1 MNVPFFIAR
10 RIRHTPTESFSA
22 TVTKVGVASIAIGL
36 ASVIIAFAVLF
47 GYKFAIQQKIFV
59 FGSHITVS
67 KFSLNNSYEETPLEL
82 KTTLYQQATSI
93 PGVRHVQGVA
103 TKAGM
108 LKTADELSG
117 AVLKGVGREYDWELF
132 RSSLVAGKLPQFYKD
147 SAQCNP
153 NYSCQVLISK
163 RISDRLQL
171 DVGKDVIMYFIGNQL
186 RPRKLQVTGIYDTGL
201 EEGDNVMVIG
211 DLRLIQQLNNW
222 GADSV
227 GSYEIFVNDFNRLD
241 DVYRQVRE
249 VAAPDMRPLRVTDTY
264 KPLFDWM
271 TLLDQNTGIF
281 LALILFVAGF
291 NMVAILL
298 VLMLERTPM
307 IGLLK
312 AFGSSNTLIR
322 RVFLYVGLNMVLKG
336 LLIGNLLGIGL
347 CALQYY
353 FKLIPL
359 DPKNYYMDT
368 VPIAWDFRMI
378 ALVNVATIVLIAL
391 VLWLPTLVATRIQPI
406 KALVFKK

>member
-10 RIRHTPTESFSA
+10 RIRHTPTASFSA
-22 TVTKVGVASIAIGL
+22 TVTKVGVVSIAVGL
-36 ASVIIAFAVLF
+36 ASIIIAFAVLF
-47 GYKFAIQQKIFV
+47 GYKYAIQQKIFV

-67 KFSLNNSYEETPLEL
+67 KFSLNNSYEETPLPI
-82 KTTLYQQATSI
+82 KTPLYQQAGEI
-93 PGVRHVQGVA
+93 DGIRHIQGVA

-108 LKTADELSG
+108 LKTTDELSG
-117 AVLKGVGREYDWELF
+117 AILKGVGREYDWELF
-132 RSSLVAGKLPQFYKD
+132 RSSLVAGSLPQFYKD

-163 RISDRLQL
+163 RISERLQL
-171 DVGKDVIMYFIGNQL
+171 GVGKDVIMYFIGNQL

-211 DLRLIQQLNNW
+211 DLRMIQQLNNW

-227 GSYEIFVNDFNRLD
+227 GSYEIFVNEFNHLD
-241 DVYRQVRE
+241 DVYRVVRE
-249 VAAPDMRPLRVTDTY
+249 VAAPDMRPMRVTDTY

-271 TLLDQNTGIF
+271 TLLDQNTSIF
-281 LALILFVAGF
+281 VALIIFVAGF

-312 AFGSSNTLIR
+312 AFGSPNKLIR
-322 RVFLYVGLNMVLKG
+322 SVFLYVGLNMVLKG

-353 FKLIPL
+353 FKIIPL

-368 VPIAWDFRMI
+368 VPIAWNFTVI
-378 ALVNVATIVLIAL
+378 ALVNVITVVLIAL

>member
-10 RIRHTPTESFSA
+10 RIRHTTSTSFSA
-22 TVTKVGVASIAIGL
+22 TVTKVGIASIAIGL
-36 ASVIIAFAVLF
+36 ASIIIAFAVLF
-47 GYKFAIQQKIFV
+47 GYKDGIEQKIFV

-67 KFSLNNSYEETPLEL
+67 KFSLNNSYEETPLSV
-82 KTTLYQQATSI
+82 KTPLYQKAKSI
-93 PGVRHVQGVA
+93 DGLRHIQSVA

-108 LKTADELSG
+108 LKTTDELSG
-117 AVLKGVGREYDWELF
+117 AILKGVGREYDWSLF
-132 RSSLVAGKLPQFYKD
+132 QSALVAGRIPSFFSD
-147 SAQCNP
+147 TVQCNP

-163 RISDRLQL
+163 RISDRMQL
-171 DVGKDVIMYFIGNQL
+171 GVGQDVIMYFIGNTL

-222 GADSV
+222 GSDSV
-227 GSYEIFVNDFNRLD
+227 GSYEIFVSNFDQVD
-241 DVYRQVRE
+241 AVYRQVRD
-249 VAAPDMRPLRVTDTY
+249 VASPDMRPMRVTDTY

-271 TLLDQNTGIF
+271 MLLDQNTGIF
-281 LALILFVAGF
+281 LVLILFVAGF

-312 AFGSSNTLIR
+312 AFGSPNTLIR
-322 RVFLYVGLNMVLKG
+322 RVFLYVGLNMVIKG
-336 LLIGNLLGIGL
+336 LLLGNLLGLGL
-347 CALQYY
+347 CAIQYY

-368 VPIAWDFRMI
+368 VPIAWNFPVI
-378 ALVNVATIVLIAL
+378 ALVNLATILLIAL
-391 VLWLPTLVATRIQPI
+391 VMWLPTLVATRIQPV

>member
-1 MNVPFFIAR
+1 LNIPFFIAR
-10 RIRHTPTESFSA
+10 RIRHTPTSSFSA
-22 TVTKVGVASIAIGL
+22 TVTKVGIASIAIGL
-36 ASVIIAFAVLF
+36 ASIIIAFAVLF
-47 GYKFAIQQKIFV
+47 GYKRGIQQKIFV

-67 KFSLNNSYEETPLEL
+67 KFSLNNSYEETPLRLQTPLYEQA
-82 KTTLYQQATSI
+82 KTMGDIRHIQA
-93 PGVRHVQGVA
+93 VA

-132 RSSLVAGKLPQFYKD
+132 RSSLIAGSLPQFFKD

-153 NYSCQVLISK
+153 GYSCQILISK
-163 RISDRLQL
+163 RMADRLQL
-171 DVGKDVIMYFIGNQL
+171 GVGKDVIMYFIGNTL

-201 EEGDNVMVIG
+201 EEGDNVMIIG

-222 GADSV
+222 GSDSV
-227 GSYEIFVNDFNRLD
+227 GSYEIFVNDFDHLND
-241 DVYRQVRE
+241 AYRAVRE
-249 VAAPDMRPLRVTDTY
+249 AASPDMRPMRVTDTY

-271 TLLDQNTGIF
+271 MLLDQNTGIF

-291 NMVAILL
+291 NTVAILL
-298 VLMLERTPM
+298 VLMMERTPM

-312 AFGSSNTLIR
+312 AFGSPNSLIR
-322 RVFLYVGLNMVLKG
+322 RVFFYVGLNMVIKG
-336 LLIGNLLGIGL
+336 LVIGNLIGIGL
-347 CALQYY
+347 CAVQYY

-368 VPIAWDFRMI
+368 VPISWNFPI
-378 ALVNVATIVLIAL
+378 IGLVNLATITLIAL
-391 VLWLPTLVATRIQPI
+391 VLWLPTLVATKIQPI
-406 KALVFKK
+406 KALIFKK

>member
-36 ASVIIAFAVLF
+36 ASVIVAFAVLF
-47 GYKFAIQQKIFV
+47 GYKYAIQQKIFV

-67 KFSLNNSYEETPLEL
+67 KFSLNNSYEETPLAL
-82 KTTLYQQATSI
+82 KTPLYQQAGTI
-93 PGVRHVQGVA
+93 PGVRHIQGVA

-117 AVLKGVGREYDWELF
+117 AILKGVGREYDWELF
-132 RSSLVAGKLPQFYKD
+132 RSSLVAGTLPRFYKD

-163 RISDRLQL
+163 RISERLQL

-227 GSYEIFVNDFNRLD
+227 GSYEVFVNDFNDLD
-241 DVYRQVRE
+241 NIYRQVRE
-249 VAAPDMRPLRVTDTY
+249 AASPDMRPMRVTDIY

-281 LALILFVAGF
+281 LGLILFVAGF

-336 LLIGNLLGIGL
+336 LFIGNLLGIGL

-368 VPIAWDFRMI
+368 VPIAWNFTII

-391 VLWLPTLVATRIQPI
+391 ALWLPTLVATRIQPV

>member
-10 RIRHTPTESFSA
+10 RIRHTPTTSFSA
-22 TVTKVGVASIAIGL
+22 TVTKVGIASIAIGL
-36 ASVIIAFAVLF
+36 ASIIIAFAVLF
-47 GYKFAIQQKIFV
+47 GYKRGIQQKIFV

-67 KFSLNNSYEETPLEL
+67 KFSLNNSYEESPLPLRTPLY
-82 KTTLYQQATSI
+82 KQAKSI
-93 PGVRHVQGVA
+93 AGIRHIQAVA

-117 AVLKGVGREYDWELF
+117 AVLKGVGPEYDWSLF
-132 RSSLVAGKLPQFYKD
+132 QSSLVAGRLPRFFKD

-153 NYSCQVLISK
+153 NYSCQILISK

-171 DVGKDVIMYFIGNQL
+171 GVGKDVIMYFIGNTL

-201 EEGDNVMVIG
+201 EEGDNVMIIG

-222 GADSV
+222 GPDSV
-227 GSYEIFVNDFNRLD
+227 GGYEIFVNDFSQLND
-241 DVYRQVRE
+241 AYRDVRE
-249 VAAPDMRPLRVTDTY
+249 AAAPDMRPVRVTDTY

-281 LALILFVAGF
+281 LVLILFVAGF

-298 VLMLERTPM
+298 VLMMERTPM
-307 IGLLK
+307 IGLFK
-312 AFGSSNTLIR
+312 AFGSQNSLIR
-322 RVFLYVGLNMVLKG
+322 RVFFYVGLNMVLKG
-336 LLIGNLLGIGL
+336 LLIGNLIGIGL
-347 CALQYY
+347 CAIQYY

-368 VPIAWDFRMI
+368 VPIAWDFPSI
-378 ALVNVATIVLIAL
+378 ILVNLAIVTLIAL
-391 VLWLPTLVATRIQPI
+391 VMWLPTLVATKIQPI

>member
-10 RIRHTPTESFSA
+10 RIRHTPTSSFSA
-22 TVTKVGVASIAIGL
+22 TVTKVGIASIAIGL
-36 ASVIIAFAVLF
+36 ASIIVAFAVLF
-47 GYKFAIQQKIFV
+47 GYKQGIQQKVFV

-67 KFSLNNSYEETPLEL
+67 KFSLNNSYEETPLPL
-82 KTTLYQQATSI
+82 QTPLYKGADKISGIRHIQA
-93 PGVRHVQGVA
+93 VA

-108 LKTADELSG
+108 LKTADELAG
-117 AVLKGVGREYDWELF
+117 AVLKGVGREYDWDLF
-132 RSSLVAGKLPQFYKD
+132 RSAIVAGKLPQFYKD

-153 NYSCQVLISK
+153 NYSCQILISK
-163 RISDRLQL
+163 RISERLQL
-171 DVGKDVIMYFIGNQL
+171 DVGEDVIMYFIGNTL

-222 GADSV
+222 GPDSV
-227 GSYEIFVNDFNRLD
+227 GSYEIFVKDFSQLNIA
-241 DVYRQVRE
+241 YRDVRE
-249 VAAPDMRPLRVTDTY
+249 AASPDMRPMRVTDTY

-298 VLMLERTPM
+298 VLMMERTPM

-312 AFGSSNTLIR
+312 AFGSPNALIR
-322 RVFLYVGLNMVLKG
+322 RVFVYVGLNMVIKG
-336 LLIGNLLGIGL
+336 LVIGNVIGIGL
-347 CALQYY
+347 CAIQYY
-353 FKLIPL
+353 FELIPL

-368 VPIAWDFRMI
+368 VPIAWNFPVI
-378 ALVNVATIVLIAL
+378 GLVNIATISLIAM
-391 VLWLPTLVATRIQPI
+391 VMWLPTLVATKIQPI

>member
-10 RIRHTPTESFSA
+10 RIRHTPTTSFSA
-22 TVTKVGVASIAIGL
+22 TVTKVGIASIAIGL
-36 ASVIIAFAVLF
+36 ASIIVAFAVLF
-47 GYKFAIQQKIFV
+47 GYKYGIQQKIFV

-67 KFSLNNSYEETPLEL
+67 KFSLNNSYEETPLPL
-82 KTTLYQQATSI
+82 QTPLYQQAKNI
-93 PGVRHVQGVA
+93 DGIRHIQAVA

-117 AVLKGVGREYDWELF
+117 AVLKGVGREYDWSLF
-132 RSSLVAGKLPQFYKD
+132 QSSLVAGELPRFFND

-153 NYSCQVLISK
+153 NYSCQILISK
-163 RISDRLQL
+163 RISERLQL
-171 DVGKDVIMYFIGNQL
+171 GVGKDVIMYFIGNTL

-201 EEGDNVMVIG
+201 EEGDNVMIVG

-227 GSYEIFVNDFNRLD
+227 GGYEIFVRDFKNID
-241 DVYRQVRE
+241 ETYRRVRD
-249 VAAPDMRPLRVTDTY
+249 AASPDMRPMRVTDTY

-271 TLLDQNTGIF
+271 TLLDQNTSIF
-281 LALILFVAGF
+281 LVLILFVAGF

-298 VLMLERTPM
+298 VLMMERTPM

-312 AFGSSNTLIR
+312 AFGSQNSLIR
-322 RVFLYVGLNMVLKG
+322 RVFFYVGLNMVIKG
-336 LLIGNLLGIGL
+336 LVIGNLLGIGI

-353 FKLIPL
+353 FELIPL

-368 VPIAWDFRMI
+368 VPIAWNFSVI
-378 ALVNVATIVLIAL
+378 ALVNLATITLIAL
-391 VLWLPTLVATRIQPI
+391 VMWLPTLVATRIQPI

>member
-10 RIRHTPTESFSA
+10 RIRHTSKTSFSA
-22 TVTKVGVASIAIGL
+22 TVTKVGIASIAIGL
-36 ASVIIAFAVLF
+36 ASIIVAFAVLF
-47 GYKFAIQQKIFV
+47 GYKNGIQQKIFV

-82 KTTLYQQATSI
+82 KTPLFLQAKTI
-93 PGVRHVQGVA
+93 PGIRHIQAVA

-117 AVLKGVGREYDWELF
+117 AILKGVGREYDWNLF

-147 SAQCNP
+147 SAQCNEK
-153 NYSCQVLISK
+153 YSCQILISK

-171 DVGKDVIMYFIGNQL
+171 NVGQEVIMYFIGNTL

-201 EEGDNVMVIG
+201 EEGDNVMIIG

-222 GADSV
+222 GSDSV
-227 GSYEIFVNDFNRLD
+227 GSYEIFVNDFSQLD
-241 DVYRQVRE
+241 ETYRQVRD
-249 VAAPDMRPLRVTDTY
+249 AASPDMRPIRVTDTY

-271 TLLDQNTGIF
+271 MLLDQNTAIF

-298 VLMLERTPM
+298 VLMMERTPM

-312 AFGSSNTLIR
+312 AFGSPNTLIR
-322 RVFLYVGLNMVLKG
+322 RVFLYVGLNMVIKG
-336 LLIGNLLGIGL
+336 LLIGNLAGIGL
-347 CALQYY
+347 CAIQYF
-353 FKLIPL
+353 FKVIPL

-368 VPIAWDFRMI
+368 VPIAWNFPVI
-378 ALVNVATIVLIAL
+378 GLVNVATITLIAL

-406 KALVFKK
+406 KALIFKK

>member
-10 RIRHTPTESFSA
+10 RIRHTSKTSFSA
-22 TVTKVGVASIAIGL
+22 TVTKVGIASIAVGL
-36 ASVIIAFAVLF
+36 ASIIVAFAVLF
-47 GYKFAIQQKIFV
+47 GYKYGIQQKIFV

-67 KFSLNNSYEETPLEL
+67 KFSLNNSYEETPLAL
-82 KTTLYQQATSI
+82 KTPLFQQAKNI
-93 PGVRHVQGVA
+93 PNIRHIQAVA

-117 AVLKGVGREYDWELF
+117 AILKGVGREYDWSLF
-132 RSSLVAGKLPQFYKD
+132 QSSLVAGTIPRFFTD
-147 SAQCNP
+147 SGQCNP
-153 NYSCQVLISK
+153 NYSCQILISK

-171 DVGKDVIMYFIGNQL
+171 HVGEDVIMYFIGNTL

-201 EEGDNVMVIG
+201 EEGDNVMIIG
-211 DLRLIQQLNNW
+211 DLRLIQQLNAW
-222 GADSV
+222 GMDSV
-227 GSYEIFVNDFNRLD
+227 GSYEIFVHDFGQLD
-241 DVYRQVRE
+241 NTYRQVRD
-249 VAAPDMRPLRVTDTY
+249 AASPDMRPVRVTDTY

-271 TLLDQNTGIF
+271 VLLDQNTGIF
-281 LALILFVAGF
+281 LVLILFVAGF

-298 VLMLERTPM
+298 VLMMERTPM

-312 AFGSSNTLIR
+312 AFGSPNTLIR
-322 RVFLYVGLNMVLKG
+322 RIFLYVGLNMVVKG
-336 LLIGNLLGIGL
+336 LLIGNLVGIGL

-368 VPIAWDFRMI
+368 VPIAWDFTMI
-378 ALVNVATIVLIAL
+378 ALVNIATVILIAL
-391 VLWLPTLVATRIQPI
+391 VLWLPTLIATRIQPI

>member
-1 MNVPFFIAR
+1 MNVPFFIAK
-10 RIRHTPTESFSA
+10 RIRHTTQTSFSA
-22 TVTKVGVASIAIGL
+22 TVTKVGIASIAIGL
-36 ASVIIAFAVLF
+36 ASIIVAFAVLF
-47 GYKFAIQQKIFV
+47 GYKYAIQQKIFV

-82 KTTLYQQATSI
+82 QTPLYKQASTI
-93 PGVRHVQGVA
+93 ENIRHIQGVA

-117 AVLKGVGREYDWELF
+117 AILKGVGKEYDWNLF
-132 RSSLVAGKLPQFYKD
+132 QSSLVAGKLPQFFKD

-153 NYSCQVLISK
+153 GYSCQILISK
-163 RISDRLQL
+163 RISERLQL
-171 DVGKDVIMYFIGNQL
+171 GVGHDVIMYFIGNTL
-186 RPRKLQVTGIYDTGL
+186 RPRKLQVSGIYDTGL

-222 GADSV
+222 GPDSV
-227 GSYEIFVNDFNRLD
+227 GSYEIFVKDFNQLD
-241 DVYRQVRE
+241 ETYRQVRD
-249 VAAPDMRPLRVTDTY
+249 AASPDMRPMRVTDTY

-271 TLLDQNTGIF
+271 MLLDQNTGIF

-298 VLMLERTPM
+298 VLMMERTPM

-312 AFGSSNTLIR
+312 AFGSQNNLIR
-322 RVFLYVGLNMVLKG
+322 RIFLYVGLNMVFRG
-336 LLIGNLLGIGL
+336 LLIGNLVGMGL

-368 VPIAWDFRMI
+368 VPIAWNFGI
-378 ALVNVATIVLIAL
+378 IGLVNLATITVIAL
-391 VLWLPTLVATRIQPI
+391 VLWLPTLIATRIQPV

>member
-1 MNVPFFIAR
+1 MNVPFFIAQ
-10 RIRHTPTESFSA
+10 RIRHTPTASFSA
-22 TVTKVGVASIAIGL
+22 TVTKVGIASIAIGL
-36 ASVIIAFAVLF
+36 ASIIVAFAVLF
-47 GYKFAIQQKIFV
+47 GYKAGIQQKIFV
-59 FGSHITVS
+59 FGSHITVT
-67 KFSLNNSYEETPLEL
+67 KFSLNNSYEETPLAVQ
-82 KTTLYQQATSI
+82 TPLYNQAKNI
-93 PGVRHVQGVA
+93 GGIRHIQGVA

-117 AVLKGVGREYDWELF
+117 AILKGVGREYDWSLF
-132 RSSLVAGKLPQFYKD
+132 RSSLVAGRLPDFFKD

-153 NYSCQVLISK
+153 NYSCQILISK
-163 RISDRLQL
+163 RISDRMQL
-171 DVGKDVIMYFIGNQL
+171 GVGQDVIMYFIGNTL

-227 GSYEIFVNDFNRLD
+227 GSYEIFVKDFNQLD
-241 DVYRQVRE
+241 ETYRAVRE
-249 VAAPDMRPLRVTDTY
+249 AASPDMRPMRVTDSY

-271 TLLDQNTGIF
+271 MLLDQNTSIF
-281 LALILFVAGF
+281 LILILFVAGF

-298 VLMLERTPM
+298 VLMMERTPM

-312 AFGSSNTLIR
+312 AFGSPNTLIR
-322 RVFLYVGLNMVLKG
+322 RVFLYVGLNMVFKG
-336 LLIGNLLGIGL
+336 LVIGNLVGIGF

-368 VPIAWDFRMI
+368 VPIAWDFGII
-378 ALVNVATIVLIAL
+378 ALVNVVTIVLIAL